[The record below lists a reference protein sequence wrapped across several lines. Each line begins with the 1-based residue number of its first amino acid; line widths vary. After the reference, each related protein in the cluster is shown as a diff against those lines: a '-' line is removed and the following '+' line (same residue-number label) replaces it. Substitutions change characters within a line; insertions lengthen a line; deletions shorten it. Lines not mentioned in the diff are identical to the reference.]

1 MNVLTDKA
9 YKTYENLSRYSP
21 FPYYYNTL
29 DHKFVYG
36 LTKHLGRGVSYTLH
50 EVQEHDT
57 LDSLALYYYGRPDY
71 YWVIAD
77 FNRIKD
83 PFIHLK
89 SEFKEIKIPTLTNV
103 SFEDLR

>member
-1 MNVLTDKA
+1 MEVLKDKA
-9 YKTYENLSRYSP
+9 YKTYLALSRYAP
-21 FPYYYNTL
+21 FPYYYNTE
-29 DHKFVYG
+29 DDKFIYG
-36 LTKHLGRGVSYTLH
+36 ITKHIGQNISYSLH
-50 EVQEHDT
+50 TVEEYDS

-89 SEFKEIKIPTLTNV
+89 DEFKEIKIPTLTNV
-103 SFEDLR
+103 AFEDGR

>member
-1 MNVLTDKA
+1 MEVLKNKN
-9 YKTYENLSRYSP
+9 YKTYLALSRYAP
-21 FPYYYNTL
+21 FPYYYNTE
-29 DHKFVYG
+29 DRKFIYG
-36 LTKHLGRGVSYTLH
+36 LTKHIGQNISYSLH
-50 EVQEHDT
+50 TVEETDS

-89 SEFKEIKIPTLTNV
+89 DEFDEIMIPTLTNIA
-103 SFEDLR
+103 FEDGR